1 MDNTTTAC
9 QELLSS
15 PWICKGTE
23 VCWETVLPLA
33 TLREYRKNE
42 TIIQAG
48 QTLEALGLLKSGV
61 AKTVA
66 VDAAGHEKIIWFMES
81 GCVLGETPL
90 LNEKP
95 CAYYFQA
102 VERCQVYWFS
112 KEVLFGILLP
122 RYPEINKALLSIM
135 ARKIHILSTQ
145 TEEQA
150 FLKPLVR
157 VAKVIYLFYA
167 NKKETGWKEYPS
179 LPVSQ
184 EEIANL
190 LGLHRVTVNQAL
202 QSLRIQGVLE
212 NNTHR
217 IIVRDLERLRRA
229 ASQDLALTHG
239 GTVCF
244 PDGKTGI
251 AVSDGE

>member
-112 KEVLFGILLP
+112 KDVLFGMILP
-122 RYPEINKALLSIM
+122 RYPEITKALLSIM
-135 ARKIHILSTQ
+135 ARKIHVLSTQ

-157 VAKVIYLFYA
+157 VAKVIYLFYG

-212 NNTHR
+212 NNTRR
-217 IIVRDLERLRRA
+217 IIVRDLELLRRA
-229 ASQDLALTHG
+229 ASQELAVTHG
-239 GTVCF
+239 GAVCF
-244 PDGKTGI
+244 PDRKSGI
-251 AVSDGE
+251 AESDGE

>member
-112 KEVLFGILLP
+112 KEALFGIILP
-122 RYPEINKALLSIM
+122 KYPEITKALLSIM

-150 FLKPLVR
+150 FLKPLAR
-157 VAKVIYLFYA
+157 VAKVIYLFYG

-184 EEIANL
+184 EEIASL

-217 IIVRDLERLRRA
+217 IIVRDLELLRRA
-229 ASQDLALTHG
+229 ASQELVVAHG
-239 GTVCF
+239 GTICF
-244 PDGKTGI
+244 PDRKSSI
-251 AVSDGE
+251 AESDRE

>member
-1 MDNTTTAC
+1 M
-9 QELLSS
+9 LHL
-15 PWICKGTE
+15 G
-23 VCWETVLPLA
+23 V
-33 TLREYRKNE
+33 LREYRKNE
-42 TIIQAG
+42 IIIQAG
-48 QTLEALGLLKSGV
+48 QTLEALGFLKSGI

-66 VDAAGHEKIIWFMES
+66 TDASGHEKIIWFMEA

-90 LNEKP
+90 INEKP

-102 VERCQVYWFS
+102 VEKCRVYWFS
-112 KEVLFGILLP
+112 KAVLYGVILEK
-122 RYPEINKALLSIM
+122 YPEITKSLLSIM
-135 ARKIHILSTQ
+135 ARKIHVLSTQ

-150 FLKPLVR
+150 FLKPLAR
-157 VAKVIYLFYA
+157 VAKVIYLFYG

-184 EEIANL
+184 EDIANL

-202 QSLRIQGVLE
+202 QSLRNSGVLE

-217 IIVRDLERLRRA
+217 IIVRDLELLQQAAQQDSVAANGRA
-229 ASQDLALTHG
+229 VG
-239 GTVCF
+239 F
-244 PDGKTGI
+244 PDRKSGI

>member
-1 MDNTTTAC
+1 MKDKVNGA

-15 PWICKGTE
+15 PWICTGTE

-48 QTLEALGLLKSGV
+48 QTLQALGLLKSGV

-66 VDAAGHEKIIWFMES
+66 VDVTGNEKIMWFMEAV
-81 GCVLGETPL
+81 CVMGETPL
-90 LNEKP
+90 INDKP

-112 KEVLFGILLP
+112 KEVLFGMILP
-122 RYPEINKALLSIM
+122 KYPEITKALLAIM

-157 VAKVIYLFYA
+157 VAKVIYLFYG
-167 NKKETGWKEYPS
+167 NKKETGWKEYPL

-184 EEIANL
+184 KEIANL

-202 QSLRIQGVLE
+202 QNLRMSGVLE

-217 IIVRDLERLRRA
+217 IIVRDPELLRVA
-229 ASQDLALTHG
+229 ANLNLVVANG
-239 GTVCF
+239 GAVGF
-244 PDGKTGI
+244 PDRKS
-251 AVSDGE
+251 AVAKGNRE

>member
-1 MDNTTTAC
+1 MNNKADGV

-15 PWICKGTE
+15 PWICRGTE

-42 TIIQAG
+42 NIIQAG
-48 QTLEALGLLKSGV
+48 QTLEALGLLKSGI

-66 VDAAGHEKIIWFMES
+66 VDTAGHEKIIWFMES

>member
-1 MDNTTTAC
+1 MDNTTNAS
-9 QELLSS
+9 QDMLSS
-15 PWICKGTE
+15 PWICTGAGIS
-23 VCWETVLPLA
+23 WEAVLHLGV
-33 TLREYRKNE
+33 LREYRKNE
-42 TIIQAG
+42 IIIQAG
-48 QTLEALGLLKSGV
+48 QTLEALGFLKSGI

-66 VDAAGHEKIIWFMES
+66 TDASGHEKIIWFMEA

-90 LNEKP
+90 INEKP

-102 VERCQVYWFS
+102 VEKCRVYWFS
-112 KEVLFGILLP
+112 KAVLYGVILEK
-122 RYPEINKALLSIM
+122 YPEITKSLLSIM
-135 ARKIHILSTQ
+135 ARKIHVLSTQ

-202 QSLRIQGVLE
+202 QSLRNSGVLE

-217 IIVRDLERLRRA
+217 IIVRDLELLQQAAQHDSVAANGRA
-229 ASQDLALTHG
+229 VG
-239 GTVCF
+239 F
-244 PDGKTGI
+244 PDRKSGI
-251 AVSDGE
+251 AVSDRE

>member
-1 MDNTTTAC
+1 M
-9 QELLSS
+9 LHL
-15 PWICKGTE
+15 G
-23 VCWETVLPLA
+23 V
-33 TLREYRKNE
+33 LREYRKNE
-42 TIIQAG
+42 IIIQAG
-48 QTLEALGLLKSGV
+48 QTLEALGFLKSGI

-66 VDAAGHEKIIWFMES
+66 TDASGHEKIIWFMES

-112 KEVLFGILLP
+112 KEALFGIILP
-122 RYPEINKALLSIM
+122 KYPEITKALLSIM

-217 IIVRDLERLRRA
+217 IIVRDLELLRRA
-229 ASQDLALTHG
+229 ASQELVVAHG
-239 GTVCF
+239 GTICF
-244 PDGKTGI
+244 PDRKSRI
-251 AVSDGE
+251 AESDRE

>member
-1 MDNTTTAC
+1 MLDTSFLALSLTLSTFLCPHLYPNTT
-9 QELLSS
+9 
-15 PWICKGTE
+15 
-23 VCWETVLPLA
+23 VL
-33 TLREYRKNE
+33 YGV
-42 TIIQAG
+42 I
-48 QTLEALGLLKSGV
+48 LEK
-61 AKTVA
+61 
-66 VDAAGHEKIIWFMES
+66 
-81 GCVLGETPL
+81 
-90 LNEKP
+90 
-95 CAYYFQA
+95 
-102 VERCQVYWFS
+102 
-112 KEVLFGILLP
+112 
-122 RYPEINKALLSIM
+122 YPEITKSLLSIM
-135 ARKIHILSTQ
+135 ARKIHVLSTQ

-157 VAKVIYLFYA
+157 VAKVIYLFYG

-217 IIVRDLERLRRA
+217 IIVRDLELLRRA
-229 ASQDLALTHG
+229 ASQELVVAHG